1 MASKNGRFYQFRDFR
16 LDTQNRALW
25 LEDRLVPL
33 PPKALELLILLVSRH
48 SAVVSREE
56 LLEEVWRD
64 TFVEEGN
71 INYTVSLL
79 RKTLGEHDRGQAQFI
94 QTVPKRGYR
103 FVADVRELPLAAG
116 DKPEAPPPP
125 SPEIPA
131 PPEIPP
137 RPDTLPPQ
145 PDASTTQPDPAPAST
160 PMQSDAH
167 QTADTLH
174 AARGRRRLAVA
185 VALSA
190 VLLLT
195 GAAVWWAAGG
205 RRGVAAVPAHERDI
219 RTVAVLPFKTLT
231 DGGEGG
237 ALSLGLTDS
246 LISRLGGL
254 NRFTVRPLASVRGY
268 ADGDA
273 NPLKAGEALRA
284 DAVLE
289 GTLQTVG
296 GRLRVNARLWD
307 VRDGAQLWQG
317 SFDETETDFFKLQ
330 DALSLRVTQS
340 LVAEALDKE
349 REVVTRRETESREAY
364 SAYWRG
370 RLFLDKRNPEKA
382 TAEFRQAVSLD
393 PGYALAYTG
402 LANAYSWRANFTSGA
417 DDEFYEKARGL
428 ANKALELDANLSEA
442 HSSLG
447 RVQYS
452 YDWDWA
458 AAERSFRRALEL
470 DPNNVDAHQYYAR
483 LLTALGRYTEALAE
497 INRARELDPRSAD
510 LGVPLFGILEKRGQ
524 YDEALRVLRASLEL
538 DGDAWFIR
546 RGIATLHLL
555 KGDYAEVIRMAAE
568 ATPSPSEPDFA
579 WTSLLATAYRQT
591 GQAEQAAAMQR
602 RLKTMAEKDPK
613 SLYFLAL
620 HYAETGRG
628 EESLAALERCLELRE
643 ERMFWSKDEPRLD
656 SLKNEPRFRALLRK
670 MNLVG

>member
-1 MASKNGRFYQFRDFR
+1 MARKTGRVYEFGGFR
-16 LDTQNRALW
+16 LDARNPALW
-25 LEDRLVPL
+25 LGDRLVPL
-33 PPKALELLILLVSRH
+33 PPKALGLLILLVSRH
-48 SAVVSREE
+48 PAVVSREE
-56 LLEEVWRD
+56 LLEEVWPD

-79 RKTLGEHDRGQAQFI
+79 RKTLGEHDRERTQFI

-103 FVADVRELPLAAG
+103 FVADVREPPPAR
-116 DKPEAPPPP
+116 DEEREAPPVQPGPAQASAAAQAEAATTP
-125 SPEIPA
+125 SDAATPSIA
-131 PPEIPP
+131 PP
-137 RPDTLPPQ
+137 
-145 PDASTTQPDPAPAST
+145 PAAP
-160 PMQSDAH
+160 
-167 QTADTLH
+167 TA
-174 AARGRRRLAVA
+174 AGRGRRLTFAVS
-185 VALSA
+185 LLT
-190 VLLLT
+190 LLLLAC
-195 GAAVWWAAGG
+195 AAVWWKAAE
-205 RRGVAAVPAHERDI
+205 RWGVRNVPARERDI
-219 RTVAVLPFKTLT
+219 RTVAILPLTTLT
-231 DGGEGG
+231 DGGEGR

-254 NRFTVRPLASVRGY
+254 NRFAVRPLASVSRY
-268 ADGDA
+268 AGGDA
-273 NPLKAGEALRA
+273 NPLRLGEELKA

-289 GTLQTVG
+289 GTLQMVE

-340 LVAEALDKE
+340 LVSEALA
-349 REVVTRRETESREAY
+349 REHGLAARRETESREAY

-382 TAEFRQAVSLD
+382 AAEFRQAVNLD

-402 LANAYSWRANFTSGA
+402 LANAYSWRASFTSGA

-428 ANKALELDANLSEA
+428 ANKALELDPNLA
-442 HSSLG
+442 DAYTALG

-483 LLTALGRYTEALAE
+483 LLTALGRYTEGLAE
-497 INRARELDPRSAD
+497 IGRARELDPRSAD
-510 LGVPLFGILEKRGQ
+510 LGVPLFAILEKRGQ
-524 YDEALRVLRASLEL
+524 YDEGLRVLRASLEL

-555 KGDYAEVIRMAAE
+555 KGDYAEVIRMGGE
-568 ATPSPSEPDFA
+568 APPNPSEPDFA
-579 WTSLLATAYRQT
+579 WTSLLATAYRRT
-591 GQAEQAAAMQR
+591 GQAEKAAAMQR

-613 SLYFLAL
+613 SLYFLAM
-620 HYAETGRG
+620 HYAETGRV
-628 EESLAALERCLELRE
+628 EEALAALERCLELRE
-643 ERMFWSKDEPRLD
+643 ERMFWSKDEPRFEAVR
-656 SLKNEPRFRALLRK
+656 NEPRFRALLRR
-670 MNLVG
+670 MNLVN

>member
-1 MASKNGRFYQFRDFR
+1 MASRQGRSYKFSEYR
-16 LDTQNRALW
+16 LETGSPSLW
-25 LEDRLVPL
+25 LGGRLVPL
-33 PPKALELLILLVSRH
+33 PPKALEVLILLVSRH
-48 SAVVSREE
+48 PTLVSREE

-103 FVADVRELPLAAG
+103 FVADVRELPRAG
-116 DKPEAPPPP
+116 ADEREAPPPQP
-125 SPEIPA
+125 GAVPE
-131 PPEIPP
+131 P
-137 RPDTLPPQ
+137 RP
-145 PDASTTQPDPAPAST
+145 SRAPV
-160 PMQSDAH
+160 P
-167 QTADTLH
+167 
-174 AARGRRRLAVA
+174 AARGFRRMAVMLLLA
-185 VALSA
+185 AL
-190 VLLLT
+190 LLLT
-195 GAAVWWAAGG
+195 SAAVWWRAGA
-205 RRGVAAVPAHERDI
+205 RRGVSNLPAHEREI
-219 RTVAVLPFKTLT
+219 RTVAILPLKTLA
-231 DGGEGG
+231 DGGESR

-254 NRFTVRPLASVRGY
+254 GRFNVRPLASVRGY
-268 ADGDA
+268 AERDA
-273 NPLKAGEALRA
+273 NPLKLGEELKV

-289 GTLQTVG
+289 GTLQTAG

-340 LVAEALDKE
+340 LVSEALLRG
-349 REVVTRRETESREAY
+349 REPAARRETESREAY

-370 RLFLDKRNPEKA
+370 RLVLDKRNPEKA
-382 TAEFRQAVSLD
+382 VAEFRQAISHD

-417 DDEFYEKARGL
+417 DEEFYEKAREL
-428 ANKALELDANLSEA
+428 ANKALELDPGLADA
-442 HSSLG
+442 YTSLG

-483 LLTALGRYTEALAE
+483 LLTALGRYTEGLDE

-510 LGVPLFGILEKRGQ
+510 LGVPLFGILEKHGQ
-524 YDEALRVLRASLEL
+524 YDEAMRVLRASLEM
-538 DGDAWFIR
+538 DGDAWFVR

-555 KGDYAEVIRMAAE
+555 KGEDAEVIRMAGE
-568 ATPSPSEPDFA
+568 SLPNPEEPDFA
-579 WTSLLATAYRQT
+579 WTSLLATAHLRT
-591 GQAEQAAAMQR
+591 GQAEKAAALQR
-602 RLKTMAEKDPK
+602 RLKTMAERDPK

-628 EESLAALERCLELRE
+628 EEALAALERCLLLRE

-656 SLKNEPRFRALLRK
+656 AVKDHPRFRALLRK
-670 MNLVG
+670 MNLIN

>member
-1 MASKNGRFYQFRDFR
+1 MASRNGPIYEFGEFR
-16 LDTQNRALW
+16 LDARGPALW
-25 LEDRLVPL
+25 LGEQLVPL
-33 PPKALELLILLVSRH
+33 PPKALELLVLLVGRH
-48 SAVVSREE
+48 PSVVSREE

-79 RKTLGEHDRGQAQFI
+79 RKTLGEHDRGGRTQFI

-103 FVADVRELPLAAG
+103 FVADVRQ
-116 DKPEAPPPP
+116 APPTGDEEPQAAP
-125 SPEIPA
+125 VAPA
-131 PPEIPP
+131 PPDAPP
-137 RPDTLPPQ
+137 AR
-145 PDASTTQPDPAPAST
+145 PDPAQASATTRTEDATTPTTAVPSSGAPAR
-160 PMQSDAH
+160 P
-167 QTADTLH
+167 
-174 AARGRRRLAVA
+174 ARGRRLTFAVS
-185 VALSA
+185 LLTL
-190 VLLLT
+190 LLLT
-195 GAAVWWAAGG
+195 CGAVWWKAAD
-205 RRGVAAVPAHERDI
+205 RAGVREVPARGREI
-219 RTVAVLPFKTLT
+219 RTVAILPLKTLT
-231 DGGEGG
+231 DGGESR

-254 NRFTVRPLASVRGY
+254 NRFAVRPLASVSRY

-273 NPLKAGEALRA
+273 NPLRFGEELKV

-289 GTLQTVG
+289 GTLQMVE

-340 LVAEALDKE
+340 LVSEVLEKD
-349 REVVTRRETESREAY
+349 REVVTRRETLSREAY
-364 SAYWRG
+364 AAYWRG

-382 TAEFRQAVSLD
+382 VAEFRQAINLD

-417 DDEFYEKARGL
+417 DEEFYEKAREL
-428 ANKALELDANLSEA
+428 AHKALELDANLSEA

-483 LLTALGRYTEALAE
+483 LLTALGRYTEGLDQ
-497 INRARELDPRSAD
+497 IKRARELDPRSAD
-510 LGVPLFGILEKRGQ
+510 LGVPLFAILEKRGQ
-524 YDEALRVLRASLEL
+524 YDEALRVLRSLLEM
-538 DGDAWFIR
+538 DGDSWFAR

-555 KGDYAEVIRMAAE
+555 KGDYAEVIRMGGE
-568 ATPSPSEPDFA
+568 ASPSPSEPDFA
-579 WTSLLATAYRQT
+579 WTSLLATAYRRT
-591 GQAEQAAAMQR
+591 GQAEKAEAMQR
-602 RLKTMAEKDPK
+602 RLRTMAEKDPK
-613 SLYFLAL
+613 SLYFLAM

-628 EESLAALERCLELRE
+628 EEALAALERCLALRE
-643 ERMFWSKDEPRLD
+643 ERMFWSKDEPRFNAIKD
-656 SLKNEPRFRALLRK
+656 DPRFRALLRK
-670 MNLVG
+670 MNLVS

>member
-1 MASKNGRFYQFRDFR
+1 MANGNGRVYKFRDFR
-16 LDTQNRALW
+16 LDTENPTLW
-25 LEDRLVPL
+25 LDDRLVPL

-48 SAVVSREE
+48 STVVSREE

-103 FVADVRELPLAAG
+103 FIAEVSELPLDG
-116 DKPEAPPPP
+116 DEPEATPPPAP
-125 SPEIPA
+125 TDTVPA
-131 PPEIPP
+131 QPA
-137 RPDTLPPQ
+137 TASTHTTPQ
-145 PDASTTQPDPAPAST
+145 PDTAPEPQTVLATQP
-160 PMQSDAH
+160 
-167 QTADTLH
+167 
-174 AARGRRRLAVA
+174 AARSGRRLAYMLLLPA
-185 VALSA
+185 
-190 VLLLT
+190 LLLT
-195 GAAVWWAAGG
+195 CAAVWWVAAGRKG
-205 RRGVAAVPAHERDI
+205 LWNVPARERDI
-219 RTVAVLPFKTLT
+219 RTIAILPLKTLT
-231 DGGEGG
+231 DSGEGE

-254 NRFTVRPLASVRGY
+254 GRFNVRPLASVRGY
-268 ADGDA
+268 AESDT
-273 NPLKAGEALRA
+273 NPLKAGEELKV

-340 LVAEALDKE
+340 LVSEALARE
-349 REVVTRRETESREAY
+349 RELATRRETESREAY

-382 TAEFRQAVSLD
+382 VAEFRQALSLD

-417 DDEFYEKARGL
+417 DEEFYEKAREL
-428 ANKALELDANLSEA
+428 ANRALELDANLSEA

-470 DPNNVDAHQYYAR
+470 DPDNVDAHQYYAR

-497 INRARELDPRSAD
+497 IERARELDPRSAD

-524 YDEALRVLRASLEL
+524 YDEALKVLHSSLEL

-555 KGDYAEVIRMAAE
+555 KGEYAEVIRMGSE
-568 ATPSPSEPDFA
+568 ASPSPLEPDFA
-579 WTSLLATAYRQT
+579 WTSLLATAYRKT
-591 GQAEQAAAMQR
+591 GQAEKAAAMQR

-613 SLYFLAL
+613 SLYFLAM

-628 EESLAALERCLELRE
+628 EEALAALERCLTFRE
-643 ERMFWSKDEPRLD
+643 ERMFWSKDEPRFD
-656 SLKNEPRFRALLRK
+656 SIKNDPRFRALLRK
-670 MNLVG
+670 MNLVS